1 MTSWPRRLRFGL
13 AVFAALLAVTI
24 AVSLRRAPS
33 RAPAPVLVPHRDP
46 NIVAESRSG
55 RSVRLLGGKPDIT
68 VEHYDTMVQYADGRM
83 LLTGVTVRML
93 QRRGRDFT
101 VTAATAEVKGQ
112 SPNEDVGF
120 EGAVHVS
127 SSDGVSVRTEQAS
140 YDHARGIVS
149 APGEVRFARPGLR
162 GQSVG
167 LRYEHDRGLVT
178 LIDRAIVHRDADGTD
193 SAVEVQAGSA
203 SMARAGRTLRF
214 WRGVRL
220 SRGAETMT
228 AGEVTVRLDPDGRRV
243 QRAELRGGSTV
254 AEPPGPGGGL
264 TSMRGRDIDLD
275 YGQDGRS
282 LQRAVLNGDAAIEI
296 AGGAGGGQ
304 HLSGQH
310 VEAGLAPDGT
320 TLTALLASGGVSL
333 DLLAGASNPARSVRS
348 GVLQASGA
356 AGQGLTS
363 AIFGEGVEFGEAAA
377 RATRTARSST
387 LTLALGHGLGRVESA
402 RFAGDVAF
410 VQGALTAR
418 SREARYEIAKAS
430 LHLSGRDTKGR
441 APRVLDERVSI
452 EADAIEVLLDQ
463 TRITASEAVKTEL
476 RADARGGGAGA
487 RVPALLRADQP
498 VRAAAGHLVYDSG
511 TSVAAYSGGV
521 DLWQDQFAL
530 AAEQVELDQRKG
542 SLTADG
548 RVVSRM
554 RFERSGAAT
563 AAGDPPGSMTATSGL
578 LRYDDDARR
587 ITYSGKARLNS
598 RERDLSADTVELYLR
613 SASREIDRIEAEG
626 AVSLLTGEGRK
637 ASGRRLVY
645 EAEKAQYDMTG
656 APATLDDDAGQT
668 TGRSL
673 IFFRSVDR
681 IVVDGKEQTR
691 TELRRGIKR

>member
-1 MTSWPRRLRFGL
+1 
-13 AVFAALLAVTI
+13 
-24 AVSLRRAPS
+24 
-33 RAPAPVLVPHRDP
+33 
-46 NIVAESRSG
+46 
-55 RSVRLLGGKPDIT
+55 
-68 VEHYDTMVQYADGRM
+68 
-83 LLTGVTVRML
+83 
-93 QRRGRDFT
+93 
-101 VTAATAEVKGQ
+101 
-112 SPNEDVGF
+112 
-120 EGAVHVS
+120 
-127 SSDGVSVRTEQAS
+127 
-140 YDHARGIVS
+140 
-149 APGEVRFARPGLR
+149 
-162 GQSVG
+162 
-167 LRYEHDRGLVT
+167 
-178 LIDRAIVHRDADGTD
+178 
-193 SAVEVQAGSA
+193 
-203 SMARAGRTLRF
+203 
-214 WRGVRL
+214 
-220 SRGAETMT
+220 
-228 AGEVTVRLDPDGRRV
+228 
-243 QRAELRGGSTV
+243 
-254 AEPPGPGGGL
+254 
-264 TSMRGRDIDLD
+264 MRGRDIDLD

-282 LQRAVLNGDAAIEI
+282 LQRVVLNGGASLEI
-296 AGGAGGGQ
+296 AGGAGGGGQ

-310 VEAGLAPDGT
+310 VEAGLAPDGA
-320 TLTALLASGGVSL
+320 TLTALLASGGVAL
-333 DLLAGASNPARSVRS
+333 DLLADASNPARTVRS

-363 AIFGEGVEFGEAAA
+363 AVFGEGVDFREAAA
-377 RATRTARSST
+377 RTTRTARSST

-402 RFAGDVAF
+402 QFAGDVAF

-418 SREARYEIAKAS
+418 SRDARYVVGKA
-430 LHLSGRDTKGR
+430 LLRLSGRDTKGR

-476 RADARGGGAGA
+476 RADAGGGGTKAGA
-487 RVPALLRADQP
+487 ATRVPALLKADQP
-498 VRAAAGHLVYDSG
+498 VRAAAGHLVYDGG

-530 AAEQVELDQRKG
+530 AAEQVELDQRTG

-587 ITYSGKARLNS
+587 ITYSGTARLNS

-613 SASREIDRIEAEG
+613 SGARDIDRIEAEG

-645 EAEKAQYDMTG
+645 ESGKEQYDMTG

-691 TELRRGIKR
+691 TALRRGIKR